1 MLLPYAEQSS
11 PSKAPKHLHDFIWYQ
26 ALLQT
31 SRTEMPK
38 PGTCM
43 VLCCAVLLV
52 FLGLLEGRTAQWKK
66 CDSQTDEKY
75 WTWIPVL
82 QISLGLGL
90 HKEHF
95 EGKDENKRVIRTIP
109 LCSIASSTW
118 QQQYGLSSTGIPQG
132 NSSMGWD
139 GWAKRVSSTIAT
151 KSEGVSAEG
160 QWGFLAW
167 AQHSDNEAEMLSDLG
182 CSPHVRWLI
191 IMTLVTDK
199 ITEHT
204 SYCLVFAQDLTLAT
218 NKGSIWN
225 QSPKWTSALVLQG
238 IPRCLEFCFSN
249 YTDATWGWVK
259 CIAQERMQNTDKAR
273 STFYIHVK

>member
-95 EGKDENKRVIRTIP
+95 EGKDENKRVIRPVP
-109 LCSIASSTW
+109 LCSIV
-118 QQQYGLSSTGIPQG
+118 SSTGIPHG

-160 QWGFLAW
+160 QQGFFGLGTAQWQWGCSAFRLRLFPSREMANN
-167 AQHSDNEAEMLSDLG
+167 NEACYRQNNRTHKLLLG
-182 CSPHVRWLI
+182 
-191 IMTLVTDK
+191 
-199 ITEHT
+199 
-204 SYCLVFAQDLTLAT
+204 
-218 NKGSIWN
+218 
-225 QSPKWTSALVLQG
+225 
-238 IPRCLEFCFSN
+238 FCTGFN
-249 YTDATWGWVK
+249 AGY
-259 CIAQERMQNTDKAR
+259 E
-273 STFYIHVK
+273 